1 MSRVFCYETLIFDLE
16 PWALPPERGELLLC
30 LYGCRVLLILMLFKT
45 ISILAIA
52 TAGLAPL
59 QAKAASGCSLASHY
73 GVGDGYHGQTTA
85 NGERFNAYGL
95 TTAHRSLPF
104 GTRLRVTN
112 QRNGKS
118 VIVRVNDRGP
128 FVGGRSLDLSYGA
141 FSSIA
146 HPGQG
151 VTSVCY
157 SRV

>member
-1 MSRVFCYETLIFDLE
+1 
-16 PWALPPERGELLLC
+16 
-30 LYGCRVLLILMLFKT
+30 MLFKT
-45 ISILAIA
+45 LSIIA
-52 TAGLAPL
+52 FGLVGLAPVT
-59 QAKAASGCSLASHY
+59 AKAASGCSLASHY

-85 NGERFNAYGL
+85 SGERYNAYGKSV
-95 TTAHRSLPF
+95 AHRSLPF

-128 FVGGRSLDLSYGA
+128 YVHGRTLDLSYGA

-151 VTSVCY
+151 VANVCY
-157 SRV
+157 SRA